1 MLNIEHLEK
10 ISLDGIWRFQL
21 LASPTDTSHKKWSK
35 IEVPGLWTMQP
46 HSQIFFDKPIYTNV
60 QMPFEEQPP
69 NVPENNPTGIYER
82 DFEIPSAWSGKRIV
96 LHLGGYESV
105 ALIHINGKEV
115 GLTKDSH
122 LAAEFDITPFLER
135 GKNTVR
141 ITVVKWSDAT
151 FIEDQDHWWHGGISR
166 SVKLYA
172 TNSVFID
179 RLYTTAGLEAD
190 NSTGTLKI
198 EAHIS
203 SNEINDLHG
212 YTLRARIE
220 ELPKVSAA
228 NLEKTLVTKVAPN
241 WTELSEKARHA
252 EIEKRKSWDGTVS
265 KATDAILAQVRADV
279 PGKILLESRNPK
291 VAPWSAETPHL
302 YTLAFELLSPD
313 GTILQIGSQKIG
325 FRDVRVVGKDLLV
338 NGKAITIYGVNRHDF
353 NRHTG
358 RVLTRDDM
366 REDLL
371 EMKRWNFNAVRTS
384 HYPNDPAFLDLTD
397 ELNQVSALI
406 IELPPNMHAPLI
418 HHVHCIMKVQSMVIG
433 ARVLV

>member
-190 NSTGTLKI
+190 NST
-198 EAHIS
+198 
-203 SNEINDLHG
+203 
-212 YTLRARIE
+212 
-220 ELPKVSAA
+220 
-228 NLEKTLVTKVAPN
+228 
-241 WTELSEKARHA
+241 
-252 EIEKRKSWDGTVS
+252 
-265 KATDAILAQVRADV
+265 
-279 PGKILLESRNPK
+279 
-291 VAPWSAETPHL
+291 
-302 YTLAFELLSPD
+302 
-313 GTILQIGSQKIG
+313 
-325 FRDVRVVGKDLLV
+325 
-338 NGKAITIYGVNRHDF
+338 
-353 NRHTG
+353 
-358 RVLTRDDM
+358 
-366 REDLL
+366 
-371 EMKRWNFNAVRTS
+371 
-384 HYPNDPAFLDLTD
+384 
-397 ELNQVSALI
+397 
-406 IELPPNMHAPLI
+406 
-418 HHVHCIMKVQSMVIG
+418 
-433 ARVLV
+433 